1 MRPLLFFMIFFST
14 IAVSAFG
21 ELTSQDLDKIRLI
34 FHEAH
39 APIKAE
45 IAALK
50 TEIVSL
56 KKDVAA
62 LKTDVAALKTDVA
75 ALKTDV
81 ASLKEDMAGL
91 NGRIESI
98 DKVINWLMALILV
111 AVGVPQIVVA
121 WRSRK
126 DREQDRKF
134 EQLTQEI
141 ETLKQQITN
150 P

>member
-1 MRPLLFFMIFFST
+1 MRSLLFFMIFFST
-14 IAVSAFG
+14 IAGSAFG

-62 LKTDVAALKTDVA
+62 LKTDVAALK
-75 ALKTDV
+75 KDV

>member
-56 KKDVAA
+56 KK
-62 LKTDVAALKTDVA
+62 DVAALKTDVA